1 MLSSRNG
8 RQAALVQT
16 KPKLNIQ
23 FRRKRQVKKQ
33 LYKNKEVFIF
43 FTPKKVVLEPQK
55 EITLNMQ
62 IQIDYPIQLIPEFML
77 LPSLTKMEIEAD
89 VSNYKAGDFYQIK
102 LFNKSFSN
110 TIRIKKKHWYCCYVF
125 FKR

>member
-8 RQAALVQT
+8 RQAALIQT
-16 KPKLNIQ
+16 KPKLTIQ

-55 EITLNMQ
+55 EVTLNMQ